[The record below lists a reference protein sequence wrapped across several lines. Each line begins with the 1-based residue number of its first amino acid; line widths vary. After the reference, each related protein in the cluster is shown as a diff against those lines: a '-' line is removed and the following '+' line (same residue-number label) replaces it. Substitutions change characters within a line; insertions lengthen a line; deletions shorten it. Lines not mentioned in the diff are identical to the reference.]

1 MLSPNDREIIEIY
14 TKTRSTERYQEVP
27 KYAFKGLHAF
37 DLYSRL
43 GLNHRDGWLDLFTD
57 TQKNEC
63 FLLVTIQTTLSKAV
77 LRNPSLMPQTLQKR
91 VRLYFRIDDNIHP
104 SAAAYTCTI
113 GQKWLKILMD
123 EPLNLI

>member
-14 TKTRSTERYQEVP
+14 TKTRFTERYQEVP

-43 GLNHRDGWLDLFTD
+43 GLNHKDGWLDLFTD